1 MIVSRRRM
9 MVGLGAAS
17 AAATATASAA
27 APVAFCADPPA
38 PAPSKPSLPDHRNF
52 RFQGVYLDAAFVH
65 PLGLWAHASASE
77 YNAQRLHDPSS
88 VGPGRNRRDAA
99 VDRFASLINAKP
111 EDIAVVPSTMTGEN
125 LIVESLG
132 IGRDAGVVTDALHYD
147 ASLVLY
153 AELRRQG
160 VPIGIAP
167 ISNSRIELED
177 LRALITPKIRL
188 VSVSLVAADT
198 GFTHDLA
205 ELCSVAHA
213 HGALVYADII
223 QAAGAIPIDV
233 KESGVDFCCCGTY
246 KWLLGEF
253 GTAFLYVRPDRLERL
268 RRVQVGWRQILHQGS
283 HRFPF
288 DPPGPIAEDYALRS
302 GAAGL
307 FEVSTPAWGPLAS
320 AVAGIDY
327 IHAQEVG
334 AIAKYRLPLL
344 ERLQQELPARGFRPL
359 TPHDSRSAI
368 VAFAHRD
375 AQQRWAARL
384 QAERIRISLYPHR
397 LRISISVYN
406 TMEDVERLL
415 EALRV

>member
-1 MIVSRRRM
+1 MILSRRRM
-9 MVGLGAAS
+9 IMGLGAAS
-17 AAATATASAA
+17 ATATATAAA
-27 APVAFCADPPA
+27 APAVPSAAPPV
-38 PAPSKPSLPDHRNF
+38 PAPSLPSLPDHRNF
-52 RFQGVYLDAAFVH
+52 SFQGVYLDAAFVH
-65 PLGLWAHASASE
+65 PLGLWAYASASE

-88 VGPGRNRRDAA
+88 VGPGRNQRDAA
-99 VDRFASLINAKP
+99 VDRFASLINASP

-125 LIVESLG
+125 LVVESLG

-167 ISNSRIELED
+167 ISDNRIKLED

-188 VSVSLVAADT
+188 ISVSLVAADT

-288 DPPGPIAEDYALRS
+288 DPRGSIAEDYTLR
-302 GAAGL
+302 GDAAGL
-307 FEVSTPAWGPLAS
+307 FEVSTPAWGPLAT
-320 AVAGIDY
+320 AVAGLDY
-327 IHAQEVG
+327 IHAQGVA
-334 AIAKYRLPLL
+334 AIAGYRLPLL
-344 ERLQQELPARGFRPL
+344 ERLRQELPARGFLPL
-359 TPHDSRSAI
+359 TPRDSRSAI

-375 AQQRWAARL
+375 AQKRWAARL
-384 QAERIRISLYPHR
+384 RAARVRLSLYPHR
-397 LRISISVYN
+397 IRISVSVYN
-406 TMEDVERLL
+406 TMEDIEQLL
-415 EALRV
+415 ETLRV